1 MIQKCHA
8 SDLDVGVG
16 LPPLPLIGFYPRN
29 PVNKVAKGA
38 SGMMKRRDFLLSTG
52 AAAGLMLASTSFVE
66 AQNTRRRVLT
76 PEDMV
81 PTEIRVRRGFEPGEI
96 HVDPGQFAL
105 YWITAPRKAIRYR
118 VGIGRPGL
126 YESGEFTVGRKAE
139 WPRWT
144 PTAAMIKR
152 TPSYARFADGMPGGP
167 NNPLGARALYLYDA
181 RGRDTMLRIHGT
193 NQPRTIG
200 HAVSNGCAR
209 MLNEY
214 ITELYPQVPVG
225 TRVVLYP
232 VRGTS

>member
-1 MIQKCHA
+1 MIDRRAFLAQA
-8 SDLDVGVG
+8 SAGA
-16 LPPLPLIGFYPRN
+16 LILAATS
-29 PVNKVAKGA
+29 PVA
-38 SGMMKRRDFLLSTG
+38 
-52 AAAGLMLASTSFVE
+52 
-66 AQNTRRRVLT
+66 AQNVRRRVLT

-81 PTEIRVRRGFEPGEI
+81 PREVRVRSQFAAGEI

-105 YWITAPRKAIRYR
+105 YWTLGNRRAIRYR

-126 YESGEFTVGRKAE
+126 YEAGEFTVGRKAK

-152 TPSYARFADGMPGGP
+152 TPSYARWSEGMPGGP

-193 NQPRTIG
+193 NQPSTIG

-214 ITELYPQVPVG
+214 IEDLYERVPIG

-232 VRGTS
+232 VATTATS

>member
-1 MIQKCHA
+1 M
-8 SDLDVGVG
+8 L
-16 LPPLPLIGFYPRN
+16 N
-29 PVNKVAKGA
+29 
-38 SGMMKRRDFLLSTG
+38 RRDFLTTSG

-152 TPSYARFADGMPGGP
+152 TPSYAQFADGMPGGP

-193 NQPRTIG
+193 NRPNTIG

-214 ITELYPQVPVG
+214 IIDLHARVPNG

-232 VRGTS
+232 VRSS